1 MVSSRPFK
9 VHHHCFNTKMLEFMK
24 VLSLDVEKDEISRC
38 ILETRSLRLEYIAL
52 SKLAK
57 IYQQYLD

>member
-1 MVSSRPFK
+1 
-9 VHHHCFNTKMLEFMK
+9 MK